1 MATAVDAQQR
11 LYLATRVSPIIWFLH
26 AWRRWPVFSG
36 LILGLLIFGA
46 VAYPVVLPHDPTK
59 SDIRLRNTPP
69 IGFEGGMW
77 SHPLGTDPLGKDMLA
92 LLLAGGRVSLMVVAI
107 SIVTG
112 KSIGLT
118 IGLVSGYYGGMLDE
132 VLMRVL
138 DVWYG
143 IPFLMVAMI
152 VVVVMGQGVN
162 TMIGVLAMSSFAGV
176 VRVVRAEV
184 LSLKERDYVALAK
197 VVGASNPRIIIRH
210 ILPGVYSTLLVVLTL
225 QTGGLILAEAF
236 LSFIGAGIPPPTPAW
251 GLMVADGRAY
261 MQTSWWIAIFPG
273 VFILLTVMALNFL
286 GDWMRDKFDPRLR
299 QVAD

>member
-1 MATAVDAQQR
+1 M
-11 LYLATRVSPIIWFLH
+11 
-26 AWRRWPVFSG
+26 FSVVV
-36 LILGLLIFGA
+36 LGLLAFGA
-46 VAYPVVLPHDPTK
+46 IFYPVVIPHDPK
-59 SDIRLRNTPP
+59 MSDIKLRNTPP

-92 LLLAGGRVSLMVVAI
+92 LLLAGGRVSLMVVAV

-112 KSIGLT
+112 KSVGTGMGL
-118 IGLVSGYYGGMLDE
+118 ISGYYGGMLDE
-132 VLMRVL
+132 ILMRLL

-152 VVVVMGQGVN
+152 VVIVMGPGVN
-162 TMIGVLAMSSFAGV
+162 TMMGVLAMSSFAGV

-197 VVGASNPRIIIRH
+197 VSGASTPRILLRH

-251 GLMVADGRAY
+251 GLMIADGRDY
-261 MQTSWWIAIFPG
+261 MQTAWWVAIYPG
-273 VFILLTVMALNFL
+273 IFILLTVMALNFL

-299 QVAD
+299 QVAT

>member
-236 LSFIGAGIPPPTPAW
+236 LSFIGAGIPPPTPCVGAH
-251 GLMVADGRAY
+251 GGRRQSLHADVLVDSHLPRRIHPADGDGA
-261 MQTSWWIAIFPG
+261 Q
-273 VFILLTVMALNFL
+273 L
-286 GDWMRDKFDPRLR
+286 PRRLDAG
-299 QVAD
+299 QVRSAT

>member
-1 MATAVDAQQR
+1 MATATDAQHG
-11 LYLATRVSPIIWFLH
+11 LILATRRPWLIEVFRT
-26 AWRRWPVFSG
+26 WRRWPVFSA
-36 LILGLLIFGA
+36 LVLGLLLFGA
-46 VAYPVVLPHDPTK
+46 VAYPVVLPHDPEK
-59 SDIRLRNTPP
+59 PNIKLRNTPP

-77 SHPLGTDPLGKDMLA
+77 AHPLGTDPLGKDMLA
-92 LLLAGGRVSLMVVAI
+92 LLLAGGRVSLMVVAV

-112 KSIGLT
+112 MSIGT
-118 IGLVSGYYGGMLDE
+118 GMGLISGYYGGMLDE
-132 VLMRVL
+132 ILMRLL

-152 VVVVMGQGVN
+152 VVVVMGPGLN
-162 TMIGVLAMSSFAGV
+162 TMMGVLAMSSFAGV

-197 VVGASNPRIIIRH
+197 VSGASTPRILLRH

-261 MQTSWWIAIFPG
+261 MQTAWWISIMPG

-286 GDWMRDKFDPRLR
+286 GDWLRDKFDPRLR
-299 QVAD
+299 QVA

>member
-1 MATAVDAQQR
+1 MATATDAQRR
-11 LYLATRVSPIIWFLH
+11 LNLVTHESPIMWLLH
-26 AWRRWPVFSG
+26 SWRRWPVFSA
-36 LILGLLIFGA
+36 LVLGLLVFGA
-46 VAYPVVLPHDPTK
+46 IFYPVVLPHDPEK
-59 SDIRLRNTPP
+59 SNIGLRNTPP

-77 SHPLGTDPLGKDMLA
+77 THPLGTDPLGKDMLA

-112 KSIGLT
+112 KSVGLT

-132 VLMRVL
+132 VLMRLL

-152 VVVVMGQGVN
+152 VVVVMGPGVN

-184 LSLKERDYVALAK
+184 LSLRERDYVALAK
-197 VVGASNPRIIIRH
+197 VAGASTPRILLRH

-251 GLMVADGRAY
+251 GLMVADGRSY
-261 MQTSWWIAIFPG
+261 LQTAWWVAIFPG
-273 VFILLTVMALNFL
+273 VFILLTVMSLNFL

-299 QVAD
+299 QIAN

>member
-1 MATAVDAQQR
+1 MATAADAQQS
-11 LYLATRVSPIIWFLH
+11 LYLATRVSPFMWFLN
-26 AWRRWPVFSG
+26 AWRRWPVFSA
-36 LILGLLIFGA
+36 IVLGLLIFGA
-46 VAYPVVLPHDPTK
+46 IAYPVVLPHDPTK

-92 LLLAGGRVSLMVVAI
+92 LLLSGGRVSLMVVAI

-112 KSIGLT
+112 KSVGLG

-132 VLMRVL
+132 VLMRLL

-152 VVVVMGQGVN
+152 VVVVMGPGVN

-197 VVGASNPRIIIRH
+197 VAGASDTRIIIRH

-261 MQTSWWIAIFPG
+261 LQTSWWISIFPG
-273 VFILLTVMALNFL
+273 IFILLTVMSLNFL

-299 QVAD
+299 QVAN

>member
-1 MATAVDAQQR
+1 M
-11 LYLATRVSPIIWFLH
+11 
-26 AWRRWPVFSG
+26 
-36 LILGLLIFGA
+36 
-46 VAYPVVLPHDPTK
+46 
-59 SDIRLRNTPP
+59 
-69 IGFEGGMW
+69 
-77 SHPLGTDPLGKDMLA
+77 
-92 LLLAGGRVSLMVVAI
+92 
-107 SIVTG
+107 
-112 KSIGLT
+112 T
-118 IGLVSGYYGGMLDE
+118 IGLCSGYYGGMLDE

-184 LSLKERDYVALAK
+184 LSLKERDYVSLAK

-299 QVAD
+299 QIAN

>member
-1 MATAVDAQQR
+1 MSSTADAQQR
-11 LYLATRVSPIIWFLH
+11 LLLATRGPRIIEILR
-26 AWRRWPVFSG
+26 AWRRWPVFSA
-36 LILGLLIFGA
+36 IVLGLLLIGA
-46 VAYPVVLPHDPTK
+46 IAYPVLIPHDPRV
-59 SDIRLRNTPP
+59 SDIMLRNTPP
-69 IGFEGGMW
+69 IGFEGGTW

-112 KSIGLT
+112 KSIGTGIAL
-118 IGLVSGYYGGMLDE
+118 ISGYYGGMLDE
-132 VLMRVL
+132 ILMRLL

-152 VVVVMGQGVN
+152 VVVVMGPGVN
-162 TMIGVLAMSSFAGV
+162 TMMGVLAMSSFAGV

-197 VVGASNPRIIIRH
+197 VSGASTPRIMLRH

-251 GLMVADGRAY
+251 GLMVADGRSY
-261 MQTSWWIAIFPG
+261 MQTAWWVAIFPG

-286 GDWMRDKFDPRLR
+286 GDWLRDKFDPRLR
-299 QVAD
+299 QVA

>member
-1 MATAVDAQQR
+1 MATAADTQYR
-11 LYLATRVSPIIWFLH
+11 LFPATRQSPIMKFFH

-36 LILGLLIFGA
+36 LVLGLLLFGA
-46 VAYPVVLPHDPTK
+46 IAYPVVIPHDPEK
-59 SDIRLRNTPP
+59 SNIKLRNTPP

-92 LLLAGGRVSLMVVAI
+92 LLLAGGRVSLMIVAV

-112 KSIGLT
+112 KSVGTGIGL
-118 IGLVSGYYGGMLDE
+118 ISGYYGGMLDE
-132 VLMRVL
+132 ILMRIL

-152 VVVVMGQGVN
+152 VVIVMGPGLN
-162 TMIGVLAMSSFAGV
+162 TMMGVLAMSSFAGV

-197 VVGASNPRIIIRH
+197 VSGASTPRILLRH

-261 MQTSWWIAIFPG
+261 MQTAWWVAIMPG
-273 VFILLTVMALNFL
+273 IFILLTVMALNFL
-286 GDWMRDKFDPRLR
+286 GDWLRDKFDPRLR
-299 QVAD
+299 QVAL

>member
-1 MATAVDAQQR
+1 MATATDTQVLTLLAPRRAHVVR
-11 LYLATRVSPIIWFLH
+11 LFHIW
-26 AWRRWPVFSG
+26 RQWPVFSAVV
-36 LILGLLIFGA
+36 LGLLIFGA
-46 VAYPVVLPHDPTK
+46 IAYPVVLPHDPMK
-59 SDIRLRNTPP
+59 SDIKLRNTPP

-112 KSIGLT
+112 KSVGTGMGL
-118 IGLVSGYYGGMLDE
+118 ISGYYGGMLDE
-132 VLMRVL
+132 ILMRIL

-152 VVVVMGQGVN
+152 VVIVMGPGLN
-162 TMIGVLAMSSFAGV
+162 TMMGVLAMSSFAGV

-197 VVGASNPRIIIRH
+197 VSGASTPRILLRH

-261 MQTSWWIAIFPG
+261 MQTAWWIAIMPG
-273 VFILLTVMALNFL
+273 IFILLTVMALNFL
-286 GDWMRDKFDPRLR
+286 GDWLRDKFDPRLR
-299 QVAD
+299 QVAT